1 MPRIRSQLA
10 IQLPP
15 ELLAELRALAA
26 AQDRTVTALVLGW
39 IRAGVA
45 TAAPSPADGTD
56 PRLAALE
63 ARVTALESR
72 PMGSPLPPAASLS
85 VPPVAPP
92 AAVIQMEG
100 GRLTTAQLA
109 AHLGTKRGTINAR
122 LNRRK
127 GDEIG
132 AIETGWRCVG
142 RVASAQGG
150 PLQWVWEQIA

>member
-45 TAAPSPADGTD
+45 TADGPD

-63 ARVTALESR
+63 ARVTALEAR
-72 PMGSPLPPAASLS
+72 PMGSPLPPAAPLS
-85 VPPVAPP
+85 APPVAPP

-100 GRLTTAQLA
+100 GQLTTAQLA
-109 AHLGTKRGTINAR
+109 AHLGIKRGTINAR
-122 LNRRK
+122 LHRRK

-132 AIETGWRCVG
+132 AIESGWRCVG

-150 PLQWVWEQIA
+150 PLQWAWEQIA